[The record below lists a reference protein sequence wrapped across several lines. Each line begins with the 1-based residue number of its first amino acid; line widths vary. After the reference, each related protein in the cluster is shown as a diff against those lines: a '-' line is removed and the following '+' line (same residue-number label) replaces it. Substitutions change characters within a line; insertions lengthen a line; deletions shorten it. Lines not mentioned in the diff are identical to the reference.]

1 MDAYTGK
8 RESPVRV
15 ATMGD
20 DWTGVGVIAWQR
32 IAAPQW
38 SFFSRNERT
47 SWKKN
52 THKKIRHTDPKVW
65 SDLITRYVV
74 SGAKLRKLLCS
85 FKSVINFTLNRT
97 RQHGEV

>member
-20 DWTGVGVIAWQR
+20 DWTGVGVIACQR

-38 SFFSRNERT
+38 SFLAEMRGRLG
-47 SWKKN
+47 
-52 THKKIRHTDPKVW
+52 KKIHTKKYGTQTQSLVRFDN
-65 SDLITRYVV
+65 S
-74 SGAKLRKLLCS
+74 LRCIRCKTSQASLQL
-85 FKSVINFTLNRT
+85 
-97 RQHGEV
+97 

>member
-20 DWTGVGVIAWQR
+20 DWTGVGVIACQR

-47 SWKKN
+47 SWGKKYTQKN
-52 THKKIRHTDPKVW
+52 TAHRPKVW